1 MSKSLVSDT
10 LQSGQKDCEFWDV
23 EAETF
28 FYISYWFSWN
38 ILLYNLIHIWW
49 VWNSIWNM
57 SHQGGIATEPCGF
70 RGGQLC
76 WTRGDEERPR
86 EEVRFYTS
94 SYIGRARGQEEIR
107 GNLGWGTARENP
119 WLGGPAVKVTASP
132 LAGVWV
138 VEESGWSVW
147 KAPGEIHNR
156 GIRLT
161 SFDPPN
167 QSPHPHKQ
175 DSHPWHILT
184 KKKSLRSI

>member
-1 MSKSLVSDT
+1 MSKSLISDT
-10 LQSGQKDCEFWDV
+10 LQSGRKDCECWDV

-28 FYISYWFSWN
+28 FYLSYWFSWN

-57 SHQGGIATEPCGF
+57 SHQGGIAIEPCGF

-76 WTRGDEERPR
+76 STKGDKERPR

-94 SYIGRARGQEEIR
+94 SYIWGKRGQEEIQ
-107 GNLGWGTARENP
+107 GNLGWGEQWERIHGWE
-119 WLGGPAVKVTASP
+119 GPVVKVTAGP

-138 VEESGWSVW
+138 VEESGCSVW
-147 KAPGEIHNR
+147 KAPGEIHNT

-161 SFDPPN
+161 SSDPPN
-167 QSPHPHKQ
+167 QSPHPYKQ
-175 DSHPWHILT
+175 DNHL
-184 KKKSLRSI
+184 